1 MRKNTKQVLA
11 EKIVN
16 DTATELFFTIWECSE
31 MERPLP
37 EQPQMKTLLLCK
49 WRAFSLKAAA
59 AELVSKR
66 VAKRA
71 GKYTAALL
79 ETYGDIAAE
88 LLSALPW
95 SELSESE
102 KLEAAMTAGW
112 FRETFPQTAAKNWRK
127 MKNVF
132 ENGFS

>member
-1 MRKNTKQVLA
+1 MRKNTKQALA

-31 MERPLP
+31 MERPFP

-49 WRAFSLKAAA
+49 WRAFSLKTAVS
-59 AELVSKR
+59 ELVSKR

-71 GKYTAALL
+71 GKYAAALL
-79 ETYGDIAAE
+79 ETYEDIAAE

-127 MKNVF
+127 MKNAF